1 MAFKWL
7 TVPWSNETKQI
18 QVMQTWEVRWQ
29 SRNGEYSGNVK
40 PEAEVFTS
48 EEEAVEFANSLK
60 KAFRLIRHTSGTS
73 VSISKSR
80 SR

>member
-7 TVPWSNETKQI
+7 TVPWSNKTKDI

-29 SRNGEYSGNVK
+29 SRNGEYSGSVR

-48 EEEAVEFANSLK
+48 EEEAKEFANSLS
-60 KAFRLIRHTSGTS
+60 KAFKLIRHTAGTS
-73 VSISKSR
+73 VHVNKSR
-80 SR
+80 